1 MLDAGSVMSFEGL
14 PKGSGDK
21 KLGFRDSI
29 YLWEVVRGL
38 GVTIGHLIHNILH
51 TGEMPTRQY
60 PEEKHV
66 YGERF
71 RGRHRLMQREDGS
84 PRCVACQM
92 CSTYCP
98 ADCITIVA
106 AEHPDPAIEKY
117 PASFDIDLLRC
128 VYCGL
133 CEEACPCDAIR
144 LDTGIYEI
152 AADSRASFLVGKEFL
167 LTNDT
172 DGTL

>member
-1 MLDAGSVMSFEGL
+1 VEIVKGL
-14 PKGSGDK
+14 AVTARH
-21 KLGFRDSI
+21 L
-29 YLWEVVRGL
+29 VR
-38 GVTIGHLIHNILH
+38 NIFA
-51 TGEMPTRQY
+51 TDDMPTMQY
-60 PEEKHV
+60 PEQKRV
-66 YGERF
+66 YSERF
-71 RGRHRLMQREDGS
+71 RGRHRLMQRDDGT

-98 ADCITIVA
+98 ADCITIVGG
-106 AEHPDPAIEKY
+106 EHPDPAFEKY
-117 PASFDIDLLRC
+117 PVSFDIDLLRC

-152 AADSRASFLVGKEFL
+152 AADNRAKFIVGKEFL
-167 LTNDT
+167 LHNTT

>member
-1 MLDAGSVMSFEGL
+1 MAITVKVM
-14 PKGSGDK
+14 K
-21 KLGFRDSI
+21 R
-29 YLWEVVRGL
+29 
-38 GVTIGHLIHNILH
+38 
-51 TGEMPTRQY
+51 PTREVSYVRAALKGMSLTFKHMRQPSVTMQY
-60 PEEKHV
+60 PEEKRV
-66 YGERF
+66 YGDRF
-71 RGRHRLMQREDGS
+71 RGRHRLMQREDGT

-98 ADCITIVA
+98 ADCIEIIG
-106 AEHPDPAIEKY
+106 AEHPDPKIEKY
-117 PASFDIDLLRC
+117 PLTFDIDLLRC

-152 AADSRASFLVGKEFL
+152 AADHRDKFVVDKDFL
-167 LTNDT
+167 LNNDT

>member
-1 MLDAGSVMSFEGL
+1 MSFDGL
-14 PKGSGDK
+14 SKGSGDK
-21 KLGFRDSI
+21 KQSFRESI
-29 YLWEVVRGL
+29 YLWEIVRGL
-38 GVTIGHLIHNILH
+38 GVTAKHLIRNILH
-51 TGEMPTRQY
+51 TDQMPTMQY
-60 PEEKHV
+60 PEEKRV
-66 YGERF
+66 YGDRF
-71 RGRHRLMQREDGS
+71 RGRHRRMKREDGT

-98 ADCITIVA
+98 ADCIEIIG
-106 AEHPDPAIEKY
+106 AEHPDPKIEKF
-117 PASFDIDLLRC
+117 PLTFDIDLLRC

-152 AADSRASFLVGKEFL
+152 AADHRDKFVVDKDFL
-167 LTNDT
+167 LNNDT